1 MVLKFM
7 WEALGPCVTGS
18 LLGGRCFV
26 FYNFLIVAGNR
37 VSSYAPGERWGG
49 GSPQESQSVCVAVMA
64 VD

>member
-1 MVLKFM
+1 M

-26 FYNFLIVAGNR
+26 FYNFLRVAGNR
-37 VSSYAPGERWGG
+37 VSSYAPGERVGGG
-49 GSPQESQSVCVAVMA
+49 GSPPASQSMCVAVIA